1 MNALSRDT
9 DTRLPVVFT
18 LADLKQ
24 QLPGDEQAAMA
35 LALRWLE
42 SGQVRQVAP
51 PRPVFIRLGSGETPA
66 EADLC
71 LALRRAFPSLVV
83 VGGSALW
90 RQGISRERDAVL
102 DCAVSE
108 PVDRCPLPGVRLH
121 QRPAGWLDVVSRVG
135 GLHGHLHEVPL
146 LSAEMAVADAARF
159 TDVWVPGRD
168 HLDWR
173 TLSAE
178 RITAAQDAMNS
189 L

>member
-1 MNALSRDT
+1 MNASSHDP

-24 QLPGDEQAAMA
+24 QLPGDEHAAMA

-83 VGGSALW
+83 VGGSAL
-90 RQGISRERDAVL
+90 A
-102 DCAVSE
+102 
-108 PVDRCPLPGVRLH
+108 PGH
-121 QRPAGWLDVVSRVG
+121 QPRAGRG
-135 GLHGHLHEVPL
+135 AGLRG
-146 LSAEMAVADAARF
+146 
-159 TDVWVPGRD
+159 
-168 HLDWR
+168 
-173 TLSAE
+173 
-178 RITAAQDAMNS
+178 Q
-189 L
+189 

>member
-1 MNALSRDT
+1 
-9 DTRLPVVFT
+9 
-18 LADLKQ
+18 
-24 QLPGDEQAAMA
+24 
-35 LALRWLE
+35 
-42 SGQVRQVAP
+42 
-51 PRPVFIRLGSGETPA
+51 
-66 EADLC
+66 

-90 RQGISRERDAVL
+90 RQGISHERDAVL

-108 PVDRCPLPGVRLH
+108 PVERCPLPGVRLH
-121 QRPAGWLDVVSRVG
+121 QRPAGWLDVVSRTG

-159 TDVWVPGRD
+159 TDVWVPDRD